1 VFGFLHG
8 VIMHLSLVV
17 LLLFGAS
24 QSQPPSPAPRKT
36 SQPNSSNPAPLK
48 RDSQKI
54 HAESPLVVKTLPP
67 VKTEAESKQETK
79 DRNEKTTNES
89 RVVILTGI
97 LAFIGFLQTIVF
109 GYQAYKLR
117 QTVESA
123 GEQAEAMER
132 HIGEAARSATAM
144 ENIVSVIKT
153 GNQDVMRAYLTV
165 VIGTP
170 IYQMRRVGQ
179 SDLQFEGRPHLVN
192 TGNTPARKVR
202 ILIKA
207 DILPNPIPED
217 FTFPLPDD
225 PMQTAGSTVGA
236 HQTLI
241 MGGIVGHFVPDAEV
255 ADIKEGIGKILC
267 VWGVVTYN
275 DIFGGSHT
283 TKFGQLLTWLPD
295 NSIFGYYLTGQ
306 NDSD

>member
-1 VFGFLHG
+1 
-8 VIMHLSLVV
+8 MHLLLVV
-17 LLLFGAS
+17 LWLFSAS
-24 QSQPPSPAPRKT
+24 QSQPPSPAPGKT
-36 SQPNSSNPAPLK
+36 SQPKQRQSRSAQEKTNADQRGTDQFPL
-48 RDSQKI
+48 I
-54 HAESPLVVKTLPP
+54 VKTLPA
-67 VKTEAESKQETK
+67 VRTQAETEQDAT
-79 DRNEKTTNES
+79 DRKEKAANDRHIVE
-89 RVVILTGI
+89 LTGV
-97 LAFIGFLQTIVF
+97 LAVIAFFQLLVYT
-109 GYQAYKLR
+109 YQAKKLR
-117 QTVESA
+117 ETVESA
-123 GEQAEAMER
+123 GEQANAMER
-132 HIGEAARSATAM
+132 HIEEAARSATAM
-144 ENIVSVIKT
+144 EGIANVIKT

-165 VIGTP
+165 VIGSP

-225 PMQTAGSTVGA
+225 PIQTAGSTVGA

-241 MGGIVGHFVPDAEV
+241 MGGILGRFVPDAEV

-267 VWGVVTYN
+267 VWGVVTYE
-275 DIFGGSHT
+275 DIFGGSHA
-283 TKFGQLLTWLPD
+283 TKFGQFLTWLPD